1 MNSAKSITTTGLSSI
16 IRTEFLEVHMLNQFK
31 LK

>member
-1 MNSAKSITTTGLSSI
+1 MNSAKSILTSGLSSI
-16 IRTEFLEVHMLNQFK
+16 IRTEFLEVNMLNQFE